1 MYKPKYGSLLYEKLS
16 ECESVTGTKLMTF
29 CECGKKIIM
38 IRSSAMKWRRNG
50 NSVTEDR
57 KGNGNNGLL
66 TCVVSGDIPK

>member
-16 ECESVTGTKLMTF
+16 ECDLKTGTKLMTF

-50 NSVTEDR
+50 SLETGVR
-57 KGNGNNGLL
+57 KGI
-66 TCVVSGDIPK
+66 GDE